1 LFFPREVIG
10 FAAIRMLQTGV
21 VAVVIPLVMANFV
34 SELAGTGIAFST
46 SIGFWRQLGR
56 SLLLFRHP

>member
-34 SELAGTGIAFST
+34 SELAGTGIACST
-46 SIGFWRQLGR
+46 SISFWR
-56 SLLLFRHP
+56 